1 MEKLENSEHGIL
13 STLLLSVQEEGKELS
28 LTHSL
33 THQTLATY
41 FHIPG
46 PTTVVGGDELS
57 KASSTQKNTRA
68 KQNLVEMSGSTKAPT
83 RHYNWMT
90 KRRGKG
96 CSGLA

>member
-1 MEKLENSEHGIL
+1 MEKLENSKLGIL
-13 STLLLSVQEEGKELS
+13 STLLLSIQEEGEELS

-33 THQTLATY
+33 TKHWL
-41 FHIPG
+41 P
-46 PTTVVGGDELS
+46 
-57 KASSTQKNTRA
+57 SSISQDLLQWSGEMNIAKQAVCKKNTRA

-83 RHYNWMT
+83 RHHNWMT